1 MAEPDNKRTFSEDEH
16 LAIVAD
22 RVTTETAEL
31 RETKAA
37 LETEKSDL
45 ETKLDVEIAAK
56 EAEKARA
63 DKAEKDLADY
73 KAEVEQREAAAE
85 RKDERIGAV
94 KEAAPHLQDEFF
106 TDEKRV
112 ARIVAMDD
120 ESFQDYVADLKAVV
134 PAGTPAGDSKDVP
147 RQTAMKGDPA
157 GNGGAPSAAQQ
168 VLFRGRLRAVDDSN
182 AKGA

>member
-31 RETKAA
+31 RESKAA

-45 ETKLDVEIAAK
+45 ETKLDVEITAK

-85 RKDERIGAV
+85 RKDERISAV
-94 KEAAPHLQDEFF
+94 KEAAPHLKDEFF
-106 TDEKRV
+106 DEEKRV
-112 ARIVAMDD
+112 ARIVAMED
-120 ESFQDYVADLKAVV
+120 EAFEEYVADLKAVA
-134 PAGTPAGDSKDVP
+134 PAPGANKDDIP
-147 RQTAMKGDPA
+147 RETAMKGDPA
-157 GNGGAPSAAQQ
+157 GKGGTPSAAQQ
-168 VLFRGRLRAVDDSN
+168 VLFRGRLRAVDDNS
-182 AKGA
+182 KGA